1 MPVRDALPAVL
12 RGEIGAD
19 LSASARTQLET
30 LAHEAQAEK
39 RLVWM
44 RDELGWSLKQADASW
59 GVYYLLSAVCALN
72 GEVERAQQTLLALG
86 EKVLAKK
93 KWEPLAAIAERSLSL
108 VQTQAAARLLVEA
121 HEGLGKDP
129 ERLDALSR
137 AWAIMP
143 DDLELA
149 QKLAKRLGK
158 PAAATTGA
166 RCSATWRRASRRR
179 ALRRPGVGGRRAGEH
194 DDWEG
199 LLHVASALP
208 AVAGKGA
215 LKEARDIAD
224 IAVSGLAK
232 SMRAG
237 GALEPLRRVVAA
249 AVTTK
254 GEAAAEPF
262 RDAMTVALKQGPG
275 QHVPKLDD
283 AVAQSGLLDPE
294 TPLPKAIESFDTI
307 ASLAPGRGV
316 LHDGFGPGRIV
327 SNDTVTIVV
336 DFMKSKGHKM
346 PYVAARRTLTPVGE
360 DDIRLIRFTNP
371 AEVVRLRTEDQASMI
386 VSALKCLGG
395 SADANRLKLFL
406 ISTDL
411 VSAKDWTVFWRKAK
425 PACEKDPRIDHAR
438 AFEQFY
444 KLAQERRFAGA
455 GASSRGAGSG
465 AAGGGSSESAEHA
478 APLPA
483 LEVRKPAKTNLGTIR
498 KFLAQHPTLEDALKG
513 RFGRF
518 VQKLTLDAEADKADR
533 ARAGLYFAR
542 WFPEQRS
549 VWLGVVRALW
559 GLEIGIS
566 DLSYEDEQLAFL
578 ADSRTAGVAA
588 EATLSALDSRFAAVR
603 EAAERDLAAID
614 DAGKEKIRR
623 TLIDHAVHYP
633 AAMLRLIEDEISSG
647 KPPADAWRLFIAS
660 LQLIE
665 EKPKPSTGE
674 KVLRWIDEGG
684 EFPRMLVGVKPPN
697 EARLKLRVLL
707 RQWRS
712 SDRFLFPALDA
723 VARVGM
729 PDEKQW
735 VLDHRQK
742 KTDALFSQVGE
753 QAEEF
758 DTPVMTRATWVAA
771 PARAGGAG
779 ARAAHHDPAD
789 HPEGPRA
796 RGPEGE
802 RRVPLG
808 EAQAEQRPE
817 ARGIAAVAHL
827 AGALRGGRRVPRTGV
842 AGLGTEVV
850 LGERRRDHVVLDPRR
865 RRAPPGR
872 SRDLAPDA
880 DREGDPR
887 PRHRRLAGAGRGRRA
902 PHVARA
908 LGHTPAAAG
917 GDDLQ
922 RVLKSRTQRDW
933 SQ

>member
-19 LSASARTQLET
+19 LSASARIQLET

-44 RDELGWSLKQADASW
+44 RDELGGRLKQPDASW

-121 HEGLGKDP
+121 HEGIGKDP
-129 ERLDALSR
+129 DRLDALSR

-149 QKLAKRLGK
+149 QKLAKRLGD
-158 PAAATTGA
+158 AG
-166 RCSATWRRASRRR
+166 RGDDRR
-179 ALRRPGVGGRRAGEH
+179 ALLGDLAPRFAEEARYDDLESAADELAEH

-199 LLHVASALP
+199 LIHVAAALP
-208 AVAGKGA
+208 VVAGKGA
-215 LKEARDIAD
+215 FKETHDIAI
-224 IAVSGLAK
+224 IAVTGLAK
-232 SMRAG
+232 SGRAG
-237 GALEPLRRVVAA
+237 EALEPLRKVVAA
-249 AVTTK
+249 AVAAK
-254 GEAAAEPF
+254 GEAATEPF
-262 RDAMTVALKQGPG
+262 RDAVTVALKQGPG
-275 QHVPKLDD
+275 RQVPKLDE
-283 AVAQSGLLDPE
+283 AVAQSGLADDDI
-294 TPLPKAIESFDTI
+294 PLPKAIESFDTI

-346 PYVAARRTLTPVGE
+346 PYVAARRTLTPVAE
-360 DDIRLIRFTNP
+360 DDIRLVRFTNP
-371 AEVVRLRTEDQASMI
+371 AEVTRLRNEDQAGMI

-395 SADANRLKLFL
+395 AADANRLKLFL

-411 VSAKDWTVFWRKAK
+411 VAAKDWTVFWRKAK

-444 KLAQERRFAGA
+444 KLAPERRFAPGSVGA
-455 GASSRGAGSG
+455 GAHGAS
-465 AAGGGSSESAEHA
+465 AGGDGAHDDA

-498 KFLAQHPTLEDALKG
+498 KFLAQHPAAEEALKA

-518 VQKLTLDAEADKADR
+518 VQRLTLDADADKADR

-542 WFPEQRS
+542 WFPEQRP

-566 DLSYEDEQLAFL
+566 DLSFEDEQLAFL
-578 ADSRTAGVAA
+578 ADSRAAGVAA

-603 EAAERDLAAID
+603 DVAERDLATLD
-614 DAGKEKIRR
+614 DAAKAQVRR

-633 AAMLRLIEDEISSG
+633 AAMLRLIEDDIASG
-647 KPPADAWRLFIAS
+647 KPPADAWRLFIAA

-674 KVLRWIDEGG
+674 KVLRWIDAGG
-684 EFPRMLVGVKPPN
+684 VFPRMLAGVTPPN

-712 SDRFLFPALDA
+712 SDRFLFPSLDA

-729 PDEKQW
+729 ADEKQW
-735 VLDHRQK
+735 VLDHRQR

-758 DTPVMTRATWVAA
+758 DTPVMTRATWARLQRELEELERELRTTIPQTIQKA
-771 PARAGGAG
+771 RELGDLKENAEYHSAKLKQSNAQKRAGSLQL
-779 ARAAHHDPAD
+779 RIS
-789 HPEGPRA
+789 RA
-796 RGPEGE
+796 RFVED
-802 RRVPLG
+802 
-808 EAQAEQRPE
+808 AEFRE
-817 ARGIAAVAHL
+817 
-827 AGALRGGRRVPRTGV
+827 GV
-842 AGLGTEVV
+842 AGLGSEVV
-850 LGERRRDHVVLDPRR
+850 LESGAETMSYWILGDGEHHLGEHVISHQTPIAKAILGHGIGDSLELGEGEERRTWRV
-865 RRAPPGR
+865 R
-872 SRDLAPDA
+872 SIT
-880 DREGDPR
+880 
-887 PRHRRLAGAGRGRRA
+887 RRLPPAE
-902 PHVARA
+902 
-908 LGHTPAAAG
+908 TPSSA
-917 GDDLQ
+917 
-922 RVLKSRTQRDW
+922 S
-933 SQ
+933 

>member
-12 RGEIGAD
+12 RGELGAD

-30 LAHEAQAEK
+30 LAHDAQAEK

-44 RDELGWSLKQADASW
+44 RDELGGRLKQADPSW

-72 GEVERAQQTLLALG
+72 GEVERAQQTLLTLG

-149 QKLAKRLGK
+149 QKLARRLGD
-158 PAAATTGA
+158 AG
-166 RCSATWRRASRRR
+166 RGDDRR
-179 ALRRPGVGGRRAGEH
+179 ALLGDLAPRFADEARYEDLESAADELAEH

-199 LLHVASALP
+199 LIHVAAALP
-208 AVAGKGA
+208 VVAGKGA
-215 LKEARDIAD
+215 FKEARDIAD
-224 IAVSGLAK
+224 IAVSGLGK
-232 SMRAG
+232 SGRAG
-237 GALEPLRRVVAA
+237 EALEPLRKVVAA
-249 AVTTK
+249 AVAAK

-262 RDAMTVALKQGPG
+262 RDAVTVALKQGPG
-275 QHVPKLDD
+275 KQVPKLDE
-283 AVAQSGLLDPE
+283 AVAQSGLADGD
-294 TPLPKAIESFDTI
+294 TPLPKAIEAFDTI

-346 PYVAARRTLTPVGE
+346 PYVAARRTLIPVAE
-360 DDIRLIRFTNP
+360 DDIRLVRFTNP
-371 AEVVRLRTEDQASMI
+371 AEVTRLRTEDQAGMI

-406 ISTDL
+406 IATDL
-411 VSAKDWTVFWRKAK
+411 VPAKEWTVFWRKAK

-444 KLAQERRFAGA
+444 RLAPERRFAPGA
-455 GASSRGAGSG
+455 AGAGSAG
-465 AAGGGSSESAEHA
+465 AAGAESSNDD

-498 KFLAQHPTLEDALKG
+498 KFLAQHPTVEAALKG

-518 VQKLTLDAEADKADR
+518 VQRLTLDSEADKADR

-542 WFPEQRS
+542 WFPEQRP

-559 GLEIGIS
+559 GLDIGIS

-578 ADSRTAGVAA
+578 ADSRTAGVAV
-588 EATLSALDSRFAAVR
+588 EAILSALDSRFAAVR
-603 EAAERDLAAID
+603 EEAEKDRAALD
-614 DAGKEKIRR
+614 DTGKAQLRR

-633 AAMLRLIEDEISSG
+633 AAMLRLIEEDIASG
-647 KPPADAWRLFIAS
+647 KPPEDAWRLFIAS

-684 EFPRMLVGVKPPN
+684 EFPRMLAGVRPPN

-729 PDEKQW
+729 QDEKQW

-758 DTPVMTRATWVAA
+758 DTPVMTRATWSRLQRELEELERELRTTIPQTIQKARELGDLKENA
-771 PARAGGAG
+771 EYHSAKLKQSNAQKRAGSLQL
-779 ARAAHHDPAD
+779 RIS
-789 HPEGPRA
+789 RA
-796 RGPEGE
+796 RFVEDAEFHEG
-802 RRVPLG
+802 V
-808 EAQAEQRPE
+808 
-817 ARGIAAVAHL
+817 V
-827 AGALRGGRRVPRTGV
+827 
-842 AGLGTEVV
+842 GLGTEVV
-850 LGERRRDHVVLDPRR
+850 LESGTDTTSYWILGDGEHHLGDHVISHQTPIAKAILGHGIGDPVEL
-865 RRAPPGR
+865 G
-872 SRDLAPDA
+872 
-880 DREGDPR
+880 EGDER
-887 PRHRRLAGAGRGRRA
+887 KTWRVRSVTRRL
-902 PHVARA
+902 P
-908 LGHTPAAAG
+908 PAETTSSA
-917 GDDLQ
+917 
-922 RVLKSRTQRDW
+922 S
-933 SQ
+933 

>member
-12 RGEIGAD
+12 RGELGAD

-30 LAHEAQAEK
+30 LAHDAQAEK

-44 RDELGWSLKQADASW
+44 RDELGGRLKQADPSW

-72 GEVERAQQTLLALG
+72 GEVERAQQTLLTLG

-149 QKLAKRLGK
+149 QKLARRLGD
-158 PAAATTGA
+158 AG
-166 RCSATWRRASRRR
+166 RGDDRR
-179 ALRRPGVGGRRAGEH
+179 ALLGDLAPRFADEARYEDLESAADELAEH

-199 LLHVASALP
+199 LIHVAAALP
-208 AVAGKGA
+208 VVAGKGA
-215 LKEARDIAD
+215 FKEARDIAD
-224 IAVSGLAK
+224 IAVSGLGK
-232 SMRAG
+232 SGRAG
-237 GALEPLRRVVAA
+237 EALEPLRKVVAA
-249 AVTTK
+249 AVAAK

-262 RDAMTVALKQGPG
+262 RDAVTVALKQGPG
-275 QHVPKLDD
+275 KQVPKLDE
-283 AVAQSGLLDPE
+283 AVAQSGLADGD
-294 TPLPKAIESFDTI
+294 TPLPKAIEAFDTI

-346 PYVAARRTLTPVGE
+346 PYVAARRTLIPVAE
-360 DDIRLIRFTNP
+360 DDIRLVRFTNP
-371 AEVVRLRTEDQASMI
+371 AEVTRLRTEDQAGMI

-406 ISTDL
+406 IATDL
-411 VSAKDWTVFWRKAK
+411 VPAKEWTVFWRKAK

-444 KLAQERRFAGA
+444 RLAPERRFAPGA
-455 GASSRGAGSG
+455 AAGSAG
-465 AAGGGSSESAEHA
+465 AAGAQSSNDD

-498 KFLAQHPTLEDALKG
+498 KFLAQHPTSEAALKV

-518 VQKLTLDAEADKADR
+518 VQRLTLDSEADKADR

-542 WFPEQRS
+542 WFPEQRP

-578 ADSRTAGVAA
+578 ADSRTAGVAV
-588 EATLSALDSRFAAVR
+588 EAILSALDSRFAAVR
-603 EAAERDLAAID
+603 EEAEKDRAALD
-614 DAGKEKIRR
+614 DTGKAQLRR

-633 AAMLRLIEDEISSG
+633 AAMLRLIEDDIASG
-647 KPPADAWRLFIAS
+647 KTPEDAWRLFIAS

-684 EFPRMLVGVKPPN
+684 EFPRMLAGVTPPN

-729 PDEKQW
+729 QNEKQW

-758 DTPVMTRATWVAA
+758 DTPVMTRATWGRLQRELEELERELRTTIPQTIQKARELGDLKENA
-771 PARAGGAG
+771 EYHSAKLKQSNAQKRAGSLQL
-779 ARAAHHDPAD
+779 RIS
-789 HPEGPRA
+789 RA
-796 RGPEGE
+796 RFVED
-802 RRVPLG
+802 
-808 EAQAEQRPE
+808 AEFRE
-817 ARGIAAVAHL
+817 
-827 AGALRGGRRVPRTGV
+827 GV

-850 LGERRRDHVVLDPRR
+850 LESGTDTTSYWILGDGEHHLGDHVISHQTPIAKAILGRGIGDPVEL
-865 RRAPPGR
+865 G
-872 SRDLAPDA
+872 
-880 DREGDPR
+880 EGDER
-887 PRHRRLAGAGRGRRA
+887 KTWRVRSVTRRL
-902 PHVARA
+902 P
-908 LGHTPAAAG
+908 PAETTSSA
-917 GDDLQ
+917 
-922 RVLKSRTQRDW
+922 S
-933 SQ
+933 

>member
-12 RGEIGAD
+12 RGELGAD

-30 LAHEAQAEK
+30 LAHDAQAEK

-44 RDELGWSLKQADASW
+44 RDELGGRLKQADPSW

-72 GEVERAQQTLLALG
+72 GEVERAQQTLLTLG

-149 QKLAKRLGK
+149 QKLARRLGD
-158 PAAATTGA
+158 AG
-166 RCSATWRRASRRR
+166 RGDDRR
-179 ALRRPGVGGRRAGEH
+179 ALLGDLAPRFADEARYDDLESAADELAEH

-199 LLHVASALP
+199 LIHVAAALP
-208 AVAGKGA
+208 VVAGKGA
-215 LKEARDIAD
+215 FKEARDIAD
-224 IAVSGLAK
+224 IAVSGLGK
-232 SMRAG
+232 SGRAG
-237 GALEPLRRVVAA
+237 EALEPLRKVVAA
-249 AVTTK
+249 AVAAK

-262 RDAMTVALKQGPG
+262 RDAVTVALKQGPG
-275 QHVPKLDD
+275 KQVPKLDE
-283 AVAQSGLLDPE
+283 AVAQSGLADGD
-294 TPLPKAIESFDTI
+294 TPLPKAIEAFDTI

-346 PYVAARRTLTPVGE
+346 PYVAARRTLIPVAE
-360 DDIRLIRFTNP
+360 DDIRLVRFTNP
-371 AEVVRLRTEDQASMI
+371 AEVTRLRTEDQAGMI

-406 ISTDL
+406 IATDL
-411 VSAKDWTVFWRKAK
+411 VPAKEWTVFWRKAK

-444 KLAQERRFAGA
+444 RLAPERRFAPGA
-455 GASSRGAGSG
+455 AGAGSAG
-465 AAGGGSSESAEHA
+465 AAGGESSNDD

-498 KFLAQHPTLEDALKG
+498 KFLAQHPALEEALKV

-518 VQKLTLDAEADKADR
+518 VQRLTLDSEADKADR

-542 WFPEQRS
+542 WFPEQRP

-578 ADSRTAGVAA
+578 ADSRTAGVAV
-588 EATLSALDSRFAAVR
+588 EAILSALDSRFAAVR
-603 EAAERDLAAID
+603 EEAEKDRAALD
-614 DAGKEKIRR
+614 DTGKAQLRR

-633 AAMLRLIEDEISSG
+633 AAMLRLIEDDIASG
-647 KPPADAWRLFIAS
+647 KTPEDAWRLFIAS

-684 EFPRMLVGVKPPN
+684 EFPRMLAGVTPPN

-729 PDEKQW
+729 QNEKQW

-758 DTPVMTRATWVAA
+758 DTPVMTRATWGRLQRELEELERELRTTIPQTIQKARELGDLKENA
-771 PARAGGAG
+771 EYHSAKLKQSNAQKRAGSLQL
-779 ARAAHHDPAD
+779 RIS
-789 HPEGPRA
+789 RA
-796 RGPEGE
+796 RFVED
-802 RRVPLG
+802 
-808 EAQAEQRPE
+808 AEFRE
-817 ARGIAAVAHL
+817 
-827 AGALRGGRRVPRTGV
+827 GV

-850 LGERRRDHVVLDPRR
+850 LESGTDTTSYWILGDGEHHLGDHVISHQTPIAKAILGRGIGDPVEL
-865 RRAPPGR
+865 G
-872 SRDLAPDA
+872 
-880 DREGDPR
+880 EGDER
-887 PRHRRLAGAGRGRRA
+887 KTWRVRSVTRRL
-902 PHVARA
+902 P
-908 LGHTPAAAG
+908 PAETTSSA
-917 GDDLQ
+917 
-922 RVLKSRTQRDW
+922 S
-933 SQ
+933 

>member
-12 RGEIGAD
+12 RGEVGAD
-19 LSASARTQLET
+19 LSAAARTELES
-30 LAHEAQAEK
+30 LAHEAQQGK
-39 RLVWM
+39 RLTWM
-44 RDELGWSLKQADASW
+44 RDELGGRLKQTEPSW

-93 KWEPLAAIAERSLSL
+93 KWEPLAALAERSLSL
-108 VQTQAAARLLVEA
+108 MQTQAAARLLVEA

-149 QKLAKRLGK
+149 QKLAKRLGD
-158 PAAATTGA
+158 AG
-166 RCSATWRRASRRR
+166 RGDDRR
-179 ALRRPGVGGRRAGEH
+179 ALLSDLAPRFAAAGRFDDLEEAAEELAEH

-199 LLHVASALP
+199 LLHVAAALP
-208 AVAGKGA
+208 TLAAKGA
-215 LKEARDIAD
+215 LKECRAIA
-224 IAVSGLAK
+224 AVAVKGLAK
-232 SMRAG
+232 SGRAG
-237 GALEPLRRVVAA
+237 EALEPLRKVISLAVAE
-249 AVTTK
+249 K

-262 RDAMTVALKQGPG
+262 RGAVVEALRQGPG
-275 QHVPKLDD
+275 RQVPALDE
-283 AVAQSGLLDPE
+283 AITQSGLADAD
-294 TPLPKAIESFDTI
+294 TPLPRAIESFDTI

-336 DFMKSKGHKM
+336 DFMKSRGHKM
-346 PYVAARRTLTPVGE
+346 PYVAARRTLTPVAE
-360 DDIRLIRFTNP
+360 DDIRLVRFTNP
-371 AEVVRLRTEDQASMI
+371 AEVARLRTEDQAGMI

-395 SADANRLKLFL
+395 ASDANRLKLFL

-444 KLAQERRFAGA
+444 KLVPERPAAGTP
-455 GASSRGAGSG
+455 GPKPG
-465 AAGGGSSESAEHA
+465 AAGADGAHDT

-483 LEVRKPAKTNLGTIR
+483 LEVRKPARTNLGTIR
-498 KFLAQHPTLEDALKG
+498 KFLAQHPTLEEPLRA

-518 VQKLTLDAEADKADR
+518 VQRLTLDHESDKADR

-542 WFPEQRS
+542 WYPEQRE

-559 GLEIGIS
+559 GLGIGIS
-566 DLSYEDEQLAFL
+566 DLTFEDEQLAFL

-588 EATLSALDSRFAAVR
+588 EAILSALDSRFAAVR
-603 EAAERDLAAID
+603 EAAEKDLALLD
-614 DAGKEKIRR
+614 EQGKAQLRR
-623 TLIDHAVHYP
+623 ALVDRAVHFP
-633 AAMLRLIEDEISSG
+633 AAMLRLIEDEITAAT
-647 KPPADAWRLFIAS
+647 PPADSWRLFIAA

-674 KVLRWIDEGG
+674 KVLRWIDDGG
-684 EFPRMLVGVKPPN
+684 ALPRMLKGMTPPN

-712 SDRFLFPALDA
+712 SDRYLFPALEA

-729 PDEKQW
+729 ADERQW
-735 VLDHRQK
+735 VLDHRQR

-758 DTPVMTRATWVAA
+758 DTPVMTRTTWVLLQRELEEIERELRTTIPQTIQKARELGDLKENA
-771 PARAGGAG
+771 EYHSAKLKQRNAQTRAGSLQK
-779 ARAAHHDPAD
+779 RIS
-789 HPEGPRA
+789 RA
-796 RGPEGE
+796 RFVED
-802 RRVPLG
+802 
-808 EAQAEQRPE
+808 AEYHE
-817 ARGIAAVAHL
+817 
-827 AGALRGGRRVPRTGV
+827 GV

-850 LGERRRDHVVLDPRR
+850 LESGGDKSSYWILGDGEHHLGAHVISHQTPIAKAILGHSVGDTLELGDGDERRTWRLSSVT
-865 RRAPPGR
+865 
-872 SRDLAPDA
+872 
-880 DREGDPR
+880 
-887 PRHRRLAGAGRGRRA
+887 RRL
-902 PHVARA
+902 P
-908 LGHTPAAAG
+908 PAETTSSA
-917 GDDLQ
+917 
-922 RVLKSRTQRDW
+922 S
-933 SQ
+933 

>member
-44 RDELGWSLKQADASW
+44 RDELGGRLKQADPSW
-59 GVYYLLSAVCALN
+59 GVSYLLSAVCALN

-121 HEGLGKDP
+121 HEGIGKDP
-129 ERLDALSR
+129 DRLEALSR

-149 QKLAKRLGK
+149 QKLAKRLGD
-158 PAAATTGA
+158 AG
-166 RCSATWRRASRRR
+166 RGDDRR
-179 ALRRPGVGGRRAGEH
+179 ALLGDLAPRFAEEARYEELESAADELAEH

-199 LLHVASALP
+199 LIHVAAALP

-224 IAVSGLAK
+224 IAVAGLAK
-232 SMRAG
+232 STRAG
-237 GALEPLRRVVAA
+237 EALDPLRKVVAA
-249 AVTTK
+249 AVAAK
-254 GEAAAEPF
+254 GEAATEPF
-262 RDAMTVALKQGPG
+262 RDAVTVALKQGPG
-275 QHVPKLDD
+275 KQVPKLDE
-283 AVAQSGLLDPE
+283 AVAQSGLGDSG
-294 TPLPKAIESFDTI
+294 TPLPRAIEAFDTI

-346 PYVAARRTLTPVGE
+346 PYVAARRTLTPVAE
-360 DDIRLIRFTNP
+360 DDIRLVRYTNP
-371 AEVVRLRTEDQASMI
+371 AEVTRLRTEDQAGMI

-395 SADANRLKLFL
+395 GADANRLKLFL

-438 AFEQFY
+438 AFEQYY
-444 KLAQERRFAGA
+444 KLAQERRFAGTGGAPGSA
-455 GASSRGAGSG
+455 GAGAGSG
-465 AAGGGSSESAEHA
+465 GAAGHA
-478 APLPA
+478 GDDDSAPLPA

-498 KFLAQHPTLEDALKG
+498 KFLAQHPSLEEALKG

-518 VQKLTLDAEADKADR
+518 VQRLTLDSEADKSDR

-542 WFPEQRS
+542 WFPEQRP

-588 EATLSALDSRFAAVR
+588 EAILSALDSRFAAVR
-603 EAAERDLAAID
+603 EAAEKDRATLD
-614 DAGKEKIRR
+614 DAGKAQLRR

-633 AAMLRLIEDEISSG
+633 AAMLRLIEDDIASG
-647 KPPADAWRLFIAS
+647 RPPGDAWRLFIAS

-684 EFPRMLVGVKPPN
+684 EFPRMLAGVTPPN

-758 DTPVMTRATWVAA
+758 DTPVMTRATWARLQRELEELERELRTTIPQTIQKA
-771 PARAGGAG
+771 RELGDLKENAEYHSAKLKQSNAQKRAGSLQL
-779 ARAAHHDPAD
+779 RIS
-789 HPEGPRA
+789 RA
-796 RGPEGE
+796 RFVEDAEFREG
-802 RRVPLG
+802 
-808 EAQAEQRPE
+808 
-817 ARGIAAVAHL
+817 I
-827 AGALRGGRRVPRTGV
+827 

-850 LGERRRDHVVLDPRR
+850 LESDGATTSYWILGDGEHHLGDHVISHQTPIAKAILGHGIGDSLELGEGSERRTWQV
-865 RRAPPGR
+865 R
-872 SRDLAPDA
+872 SVT
-880 DREGDPR
+880 
-887 PRHRRLAGAGRGRRA
+887 RRLPPAE
-902 PHVARA
+902 
-908 LGHTPAAAG
+908 TPSSA
-917 GDDLQ
+917 
-922 RVLKSRTQRDW
+922 S
-933 SQ
+933 

>member
-19 LSASARTQLET
+19 LSASARIQLET

-39 RLVWM
+39 RLAWM
-44 RDELGWSLKQADASW
+44 RDELGGRLKQADASW

-86 EKVLAKK
+86 DKVLDKK

-121 HEGLGKDP
+121 HEGIGKDP
-129 ERLDALSR
+129 DRLDALSR

-149 QKLAKRLGK
+149 QKLAKRLGD
-158 PAAATTGA
+158 AG
-166 RCSATWRRASRRR
+166 RGDDRR
-179 ALRRPGVGGRRAGEH
+179 ALLGDLAPRFAEEGRYEDLESAADELAEH

-199 LLHVASALP
+199 LIHVAAALP

-215 LKEARDIAD
+215 FKEARDIAD

-232 SMRAG
+232 TARAG
-237 GALEPLRRVVAA
+237 EALEPLRRVVAA

-254 GEAAAEPF
+254 GEPAAEPF

-275 QHVPKLDD
+275 KQVPKLDD
-283 AVAQSGLLDPE
+283 AVAQAGLGDPE
-294 TPLPKAIESFDTI
+294 TPLPKAIEAFDTI

-346 PYVAARRTLTPVGE
+346 PYVAARRTLTPAAE
-360 DDIRLIRFTNP
+360 DDIRLLRFTNP
-371 AEVVRLRTEDQASMI
+371 AEVTRLKTEDQAGMI

-395 SADANRLKLFL
+395 AAEANRLKLFL

-411 VSAKDWTVFWRKAK
+411 VPAKDWTVFWRKAK
-425 PACEKDPRIDHAR
+425 SACEKDPRIDHAR

-444 KLAQERRFAGA
+444 KLMPERRFAASSGGA
-455 GASSRGAGSG
+455 GGAQGSNVAGTDG
-465 AAGGGSSESAEHA
+465 ANDA

-498 KFLAQHPTLEDALKG
+498 KFLAQHPSLEDALKG

-518 VQKLTLDAEADKADR
+518 VQRLTLDAEADKSDR

-542 WFPEQRS
+542 WFPEQRP
-549 VWLGVVRALW
+549 VWLGVVRSLW
-559 GLEIGIS
+559 ALEIGIS
-566 DLSYEDEQLAFL
+566 DLSFEDEQLAFL

-588 EATLSALDSRFAAVR
+588 EAILSALDSRFAAVR
-603 EAAERDLAAID
+603 DAAEKDLATLD
-614 DAGKEKIRR
+614 DAGKAQLRR
-623 TLIDHAVHYP
+623 TLVDHAVHYP
-633 AAMLRLIEDEISSG
+633 AAMLRLIEDDISSG

-684 EFPRMLVGVKPPN
+684 VFPRMLAGVTPPN

-729 PDEKQW
+729 QDEKQW

-758 DTPVMTRATWVAA
+758 DTPVMTRATWARLQRELEELERELRTTIPQTIQKA
-771 PARAGGAG
+771 RELGDLKENAEYHSAKLKQSNAQKRAGSLQL
-779 ARAAHHDPAD
+779 RIS
-789 HPEGPRA
+789 RA
-796 RGPEGE
+796 RFVED
-802 RRVPLG
+802 
-808 EAQAEQRPE
+808 AEFRE
-817 ARGIAAVAHL
+817 
-827 AGALRGGRRVPRTGV
+827 GV

-850 LGERRRDHVVLDPRR
+850 LESEGGAETTSYWILGDGEHHLGDHVISHQTPIAKAILGHVIGDALELGEGDERRAWRV
-865 RRAPPGR
+865 R
-872 SRDLAPDA
+872 SVT
-880 DREGDPR
+880 
-887 PRHRRLAGAGRGRRA
+887 RRLPPAE
-902 PHVARA
+902 
-908 LGHTPAAAG
+908 TPSSA
-917 GDDLQ
+917 
-922 RVLKSRTQRDW
+922 S
-933 SQ
+933 

>member
-12 RGEIGAD
+12 RGELGAD

-30 LAHEAQAEK
+30 LAHDAQAEK

-44 RDELGWSLKQADASW
+44 RDELGGRLKQADPSW

-72 GEVERAQQTLLALG
+72 GEVERAQQTLLTLG

-149 QKLAKRLGK
+149 QKLARRLGD
-158 PAAATTGA
+158 AG
-166 RCSATWRRASRRR
+166 RGDDRR
-179 ALRRPGVGGRRAGEH
+179 ALLGDLAPRFADEARYEDLESAADELAEH

-199 LLHVASALP
+199 LIHVAAALP
-208 AVAGKGA
+208 VVAGKGA
-215 LKEARDIAD
+215 FKEARDIAD
-224 IAVSGLAK
+224 IAVSGLGK
-232 SMRAG
+232 SGRAG
-237 GALEPLRRVVAA
+237 EALEPLRKVVAA
-249 AVTTK
+249 AVAAK

-262 RDAMTVALKQGPG
+262 RDAVTVALKQGPG
-275 QHVPKLDD
+275 KQVPKLDE
-283 AVAQSGLLDPE
+283 AVAQSGLADGD
-294 TPLPKAIESFDTI
+294 TPLPKAIEAFDTI

-346 PYVAARRTLTPVGE
+346 PYVAARRTLIPVAE
-360 DDIRLIRFTNP
+360 DDIRLVRFTNP
-371 AEVVRLRTEDQASMI
+371 AEVTRLRTEDQAGMI

-406 ISTDL
+406 IATDL
-411 VSAKDWTVFWRKAK
+411 VPAKEWTVFWRKAK

-444 KLAQERRFAGA
+444 RLAPERRFAPGA
-455 GASSRGAGSG
+455 AGAGSAG
-465 AAGGGSSESAEHA
+465 AAGAESSNDD

-498 KFLAQHPTLEDALKG
+498 KFLAQHPTVEAALKG

-518 VQKLTLDAEADKADR
+518 VQRLTLDSEADKADR

-542 WFPEQRS
+542 WFPEQRP

-559 GLEIGIS
+559 GLDIGIS

-578 ADSRTAGVAA
+578 ADSRTAGVAV
-588 EATLSALDSRFAAVR
+588 EAILSALDSRFAAVR
-603 EAAERDLAAID
+603 EEAEKDRAALD
-614 DAGKEKIRR
+614 DTGKAQLRR

-633 AAMLRLIEDEISSG
+633 AAMLRLIEEDIASG
-647 KPPADAWRLFIAS
+647 KPPEDAWRLFIAS

-684 EFPRMLVGVKPPN
+684 EFPRMLAGVRPPN

-729 PDEKQW
+729 QDEKQW

-758 DTPVMTRATWVAA
+758 DTPVMTRATWSRLQRELEELERELRTTIPQTIQKARELGDLKENA
-771 PARAGGAG
+771 EYHSAKLKQSNAQKRAGSLQL
-779 ARAAHHDPAD
+779 RIS
-789 HPEGPRA
+789 RA
-796 RGPEGE
+796 RFVEDAEFHEG
-802 RRVPLG
+802 V
-808 EAQAEQRPE
+808 
-817 ARGIAAVAHL
+817 V
-827 AGALRGGRRVPRTGV
+827 
-842 AGLGTEVV
+842 GLGTEVV
-850 LGERRRDHVVLDPRR
+850 LESGTDTTSYWILGDGEHHLGDHVISHQTPIAKAILGRGIGDPVEL
-865 RRAPPGR
+865 G
-872 SRDLAPDA
+872 
-880 DREGDPR
+880 EGDER
-887 PRHRRLAGAGRGRRA
+887 KTWHVRSVTRRL
-902 PHVARA
+902 P
-908 LGHTPAAAG
+908 PAETTSSA
-917 GDDLQ
+917 
-922 RVLKSRTQRDW
+922 S
-933 SQ
+933 

>member
-44 RDELGWSLKQADASW
+44 RDELGGRLKQPDASW
-59 GVYYLLSAVCALN
+59 GVYYLLSAACALN

-108 VQTQAAARLLVEA
+108 MQTQAAARLLVEA

-129 ERLDALSR
+129 DRLDALSR

-149 QKLAKRLGK
+149 LKLAKRLGD
-158 PAAATTGA
+158 AG
-166 RCSATWRRASRRR
+166 RGDDRR
-179 ALRRPGVGGRRAGEH
+179 ALLGDLAPRFADEARYEELESAADELAEH

-199 LLHVASALP
+199 LIHVAASLP
-208 AVAGKGA
+208 VVAGKGA
-215 LKEARDIAD
+215 LKEARDIGD

-232 SMRAG
+232 SARAG
-237 GALEPLRRVVAA
+237 EALEPLRKVVAA
-249 AVTTK
+249 AVAAK

-262 RDAMTVALKQGPG
+262 RDAITVALKQGPG
-275 QHVPKLDD
+275 KQVPKLDE
-283 AVAQSGLLDPE
+283 AVAQSGLGDAD
-294 TPLPKAIESFDTI
+294 TPLPKAIEAFDTI

-346 PYVAARRTLTPVGE
+346 PYVAARRTLTPVAE
-360 DDIRLIRFTNP
+360 DDIRLVRFTNP
-371 AEVVRLRTEDQASMI
+371 AEVTRLRTEDQAGMI

-395 SADANRLKLFL
+395 AADANRLKLFL

-411 VSAKDWTVFWRKAK
+411 VPAKEWTVFWRKAK

-444 KLAQERRFAGA
+444 KLAPERRFGATGAAGA
-455 GASSRGAGSG
+455 GGAQGSNVSSNDD
-465 AAGGGSSESAEHA
+465 

-518 VQKLTLDAEADKADR
+518 VQRLTLDADADKADR

-542 WFPEQRS
+542 WFPEQRP
-549 VWLGVVRALW
+549 VWLGVVRSLW
-559 GLEIGIS
+559 GLGIGIS

-588 EATLSALDSRFAAVR
+588 EAILSALDSRFAAVR
-603 EAAERDLAAID
+603 EAAEKDLALLD
-614 DAGKEKIRR
+614 DAGKAQLRR
-623 TLIDHAVHYP
+623 TLIDRAVHYP
-633 AAMLRLIEDEISSG
+633 AAMLRLIEDDIASG
-647 KPPADAWRLFIAS
+647 KPPEDAWRLFIAS

-665 EKPKPSTGE
+665 ERPKPSTGE

-684 EFPRMLVGVKPPN
+684 EFPRMLVGVTPPN

-758 DTPVMTRATWVAA
+758 DTPVMTRATWALLQKELEELERELRTTIPHTIQKA
-771 PARAGGAG
+771 RELGDLKENAEYHSAKLKQSNAQKRAGSLQL
-779 ARAAHHDPAD
+779 RIS
-789 HPEGPRA
+789 RA
-796 RGPEGE
+796 RFVED
-802 RRVPLG
+802 
-808 EAQAEQRPE
+808 AEFRE
-817 ARGIAAVAHL
+817 
-827 AGALRGGRRVPRTGV
+827 GV

-850 LGERRRDHVVLDPRR
+850 LESGPETMSYWILGDGEHHLGAHVISHMTPIAKAILGHGIGDSLELGDGDERKTWRV
-865 RRAPPGR
+865 R
-872 SRDLAPDA
+872 SVT
-880 DREGDPR
+880 
-887 PRHRRLAGAGRGRRA
+887 RRLPPAE
-902 PHVARA
+902 
-908 LGHTPAAAG
+908 TPSSA
-917 GDDLQ
+917 
-922 RVLKSRTQRDW
+922 S
-933 SQ
+933 

>member
-12 RGEIGAD
+12 RGELGAD

-30 LAHEAQAEK
+30 LAHDAQAEK

-44 RDELGWSLKQADASW
+44 RDELGGRLKQADPSW

-72 GEVERAQQTLLALG
+72 GEVERAQQTLLTLG

-149 QKLAKRLGK
+149 QKLARRLGD
-158 PAAATTGA
+158 AG
-166 RCSATWRRASRRR
+166 RGDDRR
-179 ALRRPGVGGRRAGEH
+179 ALLGDLAPRFADEARYDDLESAADELAEH

-199 LLHVASALP
+199 LIHVAAALP
-208 AVAGKGA
+208 VVAGKGA
-215 LKEARDIAD
+215 FKEARDIAD
-224 IAVSGLAK
+224 IAVSGLGK
-232 SMRAG
+232 SGRAG
-237 GALEPLRRVVAA
+237 EALEPLRKVVAA
-249 AVTTK
+249 AVAAK

-262 RDAMTVALKQGPG
+262 RDAVTVALKQGPG
-275 QHVPKLDD
+275 KQVPKLDE
-283 AVAQSGLLDPE
+283 AVAQSGLADGD
-294 TPLPKAIESFDTI
+294 TPLPKAIEAFDTI

-346 PYVAARRTLTPVGE
+346 PYVAARRTLIPVAE
-360 DDIRLIRFTNP
+360 DDIRLVRFTNP
-371 AEVVRLRTEDQASMI
+371 AEVTRLRTEDQAGMI

-406 ISTDL
+406 IATDL
-411 VSAKDWTVFWRKAK
+411 VPAKEWTVFWRKAK

-444 KLAQERRFAGA
+444 RLAPERRFAPGTA
-455 GASSRGAGSG
+455 GAGSAG
-465 AAGGGSSESAEHA
+465 AAGGESSNDD

-498 KFLAQHPTLEDALKG
+498 KFLAQHPTLEAALKV

-518 VQKLTLDAEADKADR
+518 VQRLTLDSEADKADR

-542 WFPEQRS
+542 WFPEQRP

-559 GLEIGIS
+559 GLDIGIS

-578 ADSRTAGVAA
+578 ADSRTAGVAV
-588 EATLSALDSRFAAVR
+588 EAILSALDSRFAAVR
-603 EAAERDLAAID
+603 DEAEKDRAALD
-614 DAGKEKIRR
+614 DTGKTQLRR

-633 AAMLRLIEDEISSG
+633 AAMLRLIEDDIASG
-647 KPPADAWRLFIAS
+647 KTPEDAWRLFIAS

-684 EFPRMLVGVKPPN
+684 EFPRMLAGVRPPN

-729 PDEKQW
+729 QDEKQW

-758 DTPVMTRATWVAA
+758 DTPVMTRATWGRLQRELEELERELRTTIPQTIQKARELGDLKENA
-771 PARAGGAG
+771 EYHSAKLKQSNAQKRAGSLQL
-779 ARAAHHDPAD
+779 RIS
-789 HPEGPRA
+789 RA
-796 RGPEGE
+796 RFVED
-802 RRVPLG
+802 
-808 EAQAEQRPE
+808 AEFHE
-817 ARGIAAVAHL
+817 
-827 AGALRGGRRVPRTGV
+827 GV

-850 LGERRRDHVVLDPRR
+850 LESGTDTTSYWILGDGEHHLGDHVISHQTPIAKAILGHGIGDPVEL
-865 RRAPPGR
+865 G
-872 SRDLAPDA
+872 
-880 DREGDPR
+880 EGDER
-887 PRHRRLAGAGRGRRA
+887 KTWRVRSVTRRL
-902 PHVARA
+902 P
-908 LGHTPAAAG
+908 PAETTSSA
-917 GDDLQ
+917 
-922 RVLKSRTQRDW
+922 S
-933 SQ
+933 

>member
-12 RGEIGAD
+12 RGELGAD

-30 LAHEAQAEK
+30 LAHDAQAEK

-44 RDELGWSLKQADASW
+44 RDELGGRLKQADPSW

-86 EKVLAKK
+86 EKVLIKK

-149 QKLAKRLGK
+149 QKLARRLGD
-158 PAAATTGA
+158 AG
-166 RCSATWRRASRRR
+166 RGDDRR
-179 ALRRPGVGGRRAGEH
+179 ALLGDLAPRFADEARYEDLESAADELAEH

-199 LLHVASALP
+199 LIHVAAALP
-208 AVAGKGA
+208 VVAGKGA
-215 LKEARDIAD
+215 FKEARDIAD
-224 IAVSGLAK
+224 IAVSGLGK
-232 SMRAG
+232 SGRAG
-237 GALEPLRRVVAA
+237 EALEPLRKVVAA
-249 AVTTK
+249 AVAAK

-262 RDAMTVALKQGPG
+262 RDAVTVALKQGPG
-275 QHVPKLDD
+275 KQVPKLDE
-283 AVAQSGLLDPE
+283 AVMQSGLADGD
-294 TPLPKAIESFDTI
+294 TPLPKAIEAFDTI

-346 PYVAARRTLTPVGE
+346 PYVAARRTLIPVAE
-360 DDIRLIRFTNP
+360 DDIRLVRFTNP
-371 AEVVRLRTEDQASMI
+371 AEVTRLRTEDQAGMI

-406 ISTDL
+406 IATDL
-411 VSAKDWTVFWRKAK
+411 VPAKEWTVFWRKAK

-444 KLAQERRFAGA
+444 RLAPERRFAPGA
-455 GASSRGAGSG
+455 AGAGSAG
-465 AAGGGSSESAEHA
+465 AAGGESSNDD

-498 KFLAQHPTLEDALKG
+498 KFLAQHPTVEEALKG

-518 VQKLTLDAEADKADR
+518 VQRLTLDSEADKADR

-542 WFPEQRS
+542 WFPEQRP

-559 GLEIGIS
+559 GLDIGIS

-578 ADSRTAGVAA
+578 ADSRTAGVAV
-588 EATLSALDSRFAAVR
+588 EAILSALDSRFAAVR
-603 EAAERDLAAID
+603 EEAEKDRAALD
-614 DAGKEKIRR
+614 DTGKAQLRR

-633 AAMLRLIEDEISSG
+633 AAMLRLIEDDIASG
-647 KPPADAWRLFIAS
+647 KPPEDAWRLFIAS

-684 EFPRMLVGVKPPN
+684 EFPRMLAGVKPPN

-729 PDEKQW
+729 QDEKQW

-758 DTPVMTRATWVAA
+758 DTPVMTRATWGRLQRELEELERELRTTIPQTIQKARELGDLKENA
-771 PARAGGAG
+771 EYHSAKLKQSNAQKRAGSLQL
-779 ARAAHHDPAD
+779 RIS
-789 HPEGPRA
+789 RA
-796 RGPEGE
+796 RFVED
-802 RRVPLG
+802 
-808 EAQAEQRPE
+808 AEFHE
-817 ARGIAAVAHL
+817 
-827 AGALRGGRRVPRTGV
+827 GV

-850 LGERRRDHVVLDPRR
+850 LESGTDTTSYWILGDGEHHLGDHVISHQTPIAKAILGHGIGDPVEL
-865 RRAPPGR
+865 G
-872 SRDLAPDA
+872 
-880 DREGDPR
+880 EGDER
-887 PRHRRLAGAGRGRRA
+887 KTWRVRSVTRRL
-902 PHVARA
+902 P
-908 LGHTPAAAG
+908 PAETTSSA
-917 GDDLQ
+917 
-922 RVLKSRTQRDW
+922 S
-933 SQ
+933 

>member
-1 MPVRDALPAVL
+1 MPVRDALPPVL
-12 RGEIGAD
+12 RGELGAD

-30 LAHEAQAEK
+30 LAHDAQAEK
-39 RLVWM
+39 RLAWM
-44 RDELGWSLKQADASW
+44 RDELGGRLKQPDASW
-59 GVYYLLSAVCALN
+59 GVSYLLSAVCALN

-129 ERLDALSR
+129 DRLDALSR

-149 QKLAKRLGK
+149 QKLAKRLGD
-158 PAAATTGA
+158 AG
-166 RCSATWRRASRRR
+166 RGDDRR
-179 ALRRPGVGGRRAGEH
+179 ALLGDLAPRFAEEARYDDLESAADELAEH

-199 LLHVASALP
+199 LLHVAAALP
-208 AVAGKGA
+208 VVAGKGA

-224 IAVSGLAK
+224 IAVAGLGK
-232 SMRAG
+232 SNRAG
-237 GALEPLRRVVAA
+237 GALEPLRKVVAA
-249 AVTTK
+249 AVAAK
-254 GEAAAEPF
+254 GESGAEPF
-262 RDAMTVALKQGPG
+262 RDAITVALKQGPG
-275 QHVPKLDD
+275 QQVPKLDD
-283 AVAQSGLLDPE
+283 AVAQSGLGDPE

-346 PYVAARRTLTPVGE
+346 PYVAARRTLTPVAE
-360 DDIRLIRFTNP
+360 DDIRLVRYTNP
-371 AEVVRLRTEDQASMI
+371 AEAVRLRTEDQAGMI
-386 VSALKCLGG
+386 VSALKALGG

-411 VSAKDWTVFWRKAK
+411 VPAKDWTVFWRKAK

-444 KLAQERRFAGA
+444 KLAPERRFAA
-455 GASSRGAGSG
+455 AGSG
-465 AAGGGSSESAEHA
+465 APGTPGAAGAEGFDD

-498 KFLAQHPTLEDALKG
+498 KFLAQHPTLEDPLKS

-518 VQKLTLDAEADKADR
+518 VQRLTLDPDADKADR

-542 WFPEQRS
+542 WFPEQRP

-566 DLSYEDEQLAFL
+566 DLSFEDEQLAFL
-578 ADSRTAGVAA
+578 SDAREAGVAA
-588 EATLSALDSRFAAVR
+588 EAILSALDSRFAAVR
-603 EAAERDLAAID
+603 EAAEKLRATLDE
-614 DAGKEKIRR
+614 AGKAQLRR
-623 TLIDHAVHYP
+623 ALIDHAVHYP
-633 AAMLRLIEDEISSG
+633 AAMLRLIEDQIASG
-647 KPPADAWRLFIAS
+647 KPADDAWRLFIAS

-674 KVLRWIDEGG
+674 KVLRWIDAGG
-684 EFPRMLVGVKPPN
+684 ELPRMLTGVTPPN

-729 PDEKQW
+729 ADEKQW

-758 DTPVMTRATWVAA
+758 DTPVMTRATWARLQRELEELERELRTTIPQTIQKA
-771 PARAGGAG
+771 RELGDLKENAEYHSAKLKQSNAQKRAGSLQL
-779 ARAAHHDPAD
+779 RIS
-789 HPEGPRA
+789 RA
-796 RGPEGE
+796 RFVED
-802 RRVPLG
+802 
-808 EAQAEQRPE
+808 AEFRE
-817 ARGIAAVAHL
+817 
-827 AGALRGGRRVPRTGV
+827 GV

-850 LGERRRDHVVLDPRR
+850 LESGAETTSYWILGDGEHHLGDHVISHQTPIAKAILGRGIGDSLELGEGVERRTWRVL
-865 RRAPPGR
+865 
-872 SRDLAPDA
+872 SVT
-880 DREGDPR
+880 
-887 PRHRRLAGAGRGRRA
+887 RRLPPAE
-902 PHVARA
+902 
-908 LGHTPAAAG
+908 TPSSA
-917 GDDLQ
+917 
-922 RVLKSRTQRDW
+922 S
-933 SQ
+933 

>member
-12 RGEIGAD
+12 RGELGAD

-30 LAHEAQAEK
+30 LAHDAQAEK

-44 RDELGWSLKQADASW
+44 RDELGGRLKQADPSW

-86 EKVLAKK
+86 EKVLIKK
-93 KWEPLAAIAERSLSL
+93 KWEPLSAIAERSLSL
-108 VQTQAAARLLVEA
+108 VQTQAAAKLLVEA

-149 QKLAKRLGK
+149 QKLARRLGD
-158 PAAATTGA
+158 AG
-166 RCSATWRRASRRR
+166 RGDDRR
-179 ALRRPGVGGRRAGEH
+179 ALLGDLAPRFADEARYDDLESAADELAEH

-199 LLHVASALP
+199 LIHVAAALP
-208 AVAGKGA
+208 VVAGKGA
-215 LKEARDIAD
+215 FKEARDIAD
-224 IAVSGLAK
+224 IAVSGLGK
-232 SMRAG
+232 SGRAG
-237 GALEPLRRVVAA
+237 EALEPLRKVVAA
-249 AVTTK
+249 AVAAK

-262 RDAMTVALKQGPG
+262 RDAVTVALKQGPG
-275 QHVPKLDD
+275 KQVPKLDE
-283 AVAQSGLLDPE
+283 AVAQSGLVDGD
-294 TPLPKAIESFDTI
+294 TPLPKAIEAFDTI

-346 PYVAARRTLTPVGE
+346 PYVAARRTLVPVAE
-360 DDIRLIRFTNP
+360 DDIRLVRFTNP
-371 AEVVRLRTEDQASMI
+371 GEVTRLRTEDQAGMI

-406 ISTDL
+406 IATDL
-411 VSAKDWTVFWRKAK
+411 VPAKEWTVFWRKAK

-444 KLAQERRFAGA
+444 RLAPERRFAPGA
-455 GASSRGAGSG
+455 AGAGSAG
-465 AAGGGSSESAEHA
+465 AAGGESSNDD

-498 KFLAQHPTLEDALKG
+498 KFLAQHPTSEAALKV

-518 VQKLTLDAEADKADR
+518 VQRLTLDSEADKADR

-542 WFPEQRS
+542 WFPEQRP

-578 ADSRTAGVAA
+578 ADSRTAGVAV
-588 EATLSALDSRFAAVR
+588 EAILSALDSRFAAVR
-603 EAAERDLAAID
+603 EEAEKDRAALDET
-614 DAGKEKIRR
+614 GKAQLRR

-633 AAMLRLIEDEISSG
+633 AAMLRLIEDDIASG
-647 KPPADAWRLFIAS
+647 KTPDDAWRLFIAS

-684 EFPRMLVGVKPPN
+684 EFPRMLTGVRPPN

-729 PDEKQW
+729 QDEKQW

-758 DTPVMTRATWVAA
+758 DTPVMTRATWGRLQRELEELERELRTTIPQTIQKARELGDLKENA
-771 PARAGGAG
+771 EYHSAKLKQSNAQKRAGSLQL
-779 ARAAHHDPAD
+779 RIS
-789 HPEGPRA
+789 RA
-796 RGPEGE
+796 RFVEY
-802 RRVPLG
+802 
-808 EAQAEQRPE
+808 AEFHE
-817 ARGIAAVAHL
+817 
-827 AGALRGGRRVPRTGV
+827 GV

-850 LGERRRDHVVLDPRR
+850 LESGTDTTSYWILGDGEHHLGDHVISHQTPIAKAILGHGIGDPVEL
-865 RRAPPGR
+865 G
-872 SRDLAPDA
+872 
-880 DREGDPR
+880 EGDER
-887 PRHRRLAGAGRGRRA
+887 KTWHVRSVTRRL
-902 PHVARA
+902 P
-908 LGHTPAAAG
+908 PAETTSSA
-917 GDDLQ
+917 
-922 RVLKSRTQRDW
+922 S
-933 SQ
+933 

>member
-19 LSASARTQLET
+19 LSASARTQLES

-44 RDELGWSLKQADASW
+44 RDELGGRLKQADPSW
-59 GVYYLLSAVCALN
+59 GVSYLLSAVCALN

-86 EKVLAKK
+86 ERVLAKK

-121 HEGLGKDP
+121 HEGIGKDP
-129 ERLDALSR
+129 DRLEALSR

-149 QKLAKRLGK
+149 QKLAKRLGD
-158 PAAATTGA
+158 AG
-166 RCSATWRRASRRR
+166 RGDDRR
-179 ALRRPGVGGRRAGEH
+179 ALLGDLAPRFAEEARYEELESAADELAEH

-199 LLHVASALP
+199 LIHVAAALP
-208 AVAGKGA
+208 VVAGRGA

-224 IAVSGLAK
+224 IAVAGLAK
-232 SMRAG
+232 STRAG
-237 GALEPLRRVVAA
+237 EALDPLRKVVAA
-249 AVTTK
+249 AVVAK
-254 GEAAAEPF
+254 GEAATEPF
-262 RDAMTVALKQGPG
+262 RDAVTVALKQGPG
-275 QHVPKLDD
+275 KQVPKLDE
-283 AVAQSGLLDPE
+283 AVVQSGLGDSG
-294 TPLPKAIESFDTI
+294 TPLPRAIEAFDTI

-346 PYVAARRTLTPVGE
+346 PYVAARRTLTPVAE
-360 DDIRLIRFTNP
+360 DDIRLVRYTNP
-371 AEVVRLRTEDQASMI
+371 AEVTRLRTEDQAGMI

-395 SADANRLKLFL
+395 GADANRLKLFL

-438 AFEQFY
+438 AFEQYY
-444 KLAQERRFAGA
+444 KLAQERRFAGTGGAPGSA
-455 GASSRGAGSG
+455 GAGAGSG
-465 AAGGGSSESAEHA
+465 GAAGHA
-478 APLPA
+478 GDDDSAPLPA

-498 KFLAQHPTLEDALKG
+498 KFLAQHPSLEEALKG

-518 VQKLTLDAEADKADR
+518 VQRLTLDSEADKSDR

-542 WFPEQRS
+542 WFPEQRP

-588 EATLSALDSRFAAVR
+588 EAILSALDSRFAAVR
-603 EAAERDLAAID
+603 EAAEKDRATLD
-614 DAGKEKIRR
+614 DAGKAQLRR

-633 AAMLRLIEDEISSG
+633 AAMLRLIEDDIASG
-647 KPPADAWRLFIAS
+647 RPPGDAWRLFIAS

-684 EFPRMLVGVKPPN
+684 EFPRMLAGVTPPN

-758 DTPVMTRATWVAA
+758 DTPVMTRATW
-771 PARAGGAG
+771 AR
-779 ARAAHHDPAD
+779 
-789 HPEGPRA
+789 
-796 RGPEGE
+796 
-802 RRVPLG
+802 
-808 EAQAEQRPE
+808 
-817 ARGIAAVAHL
+817 
-827 AGALRGGRRVPRTGV
+827 
-842 AGLGTEVV
+842 
-850 LGERRRDHVVLDPRR
+850 
-865 RRAPPGR
+865 
-872 SRDLAPDA
+872 
-880 DREGDPR
+880 
-887 PRHRRLAGAGRGRRA
+887 
-902 PHVARA
+902 
-908 LGHTPAAAG
+908 
-917 GDDLQ
+917 LQ
-922 RVLKSRTQRDW
+922 RELEELERELRTTIPQTIQKARELGDRKENAEYH
-933 SQ
+933 

>member
-12 RGEIGAD
+12 RGELGAD

-30 LAHEAQAEK
+30 LAHDAQAEK

-44 RDELGWSLKQADASW
+44 RDELGGRLKQADPSW

-72 GEVERAQQTLLALG
+72 GEVERAQQTLLTLG

-149 QKLAKRLGK
+149 QKLARRLGD
-158 PAAATTGA
+158 AG
-166 RCSATWRRASRRR
+166 RGDDRR
-179 ALRRPGVGGRRAGEH
+179 ALLGDLAPRFADEARYEDLESAADELAEH

-199 LLHVASALP
+199 LIHVAAALP
-208 AVAGKGA
+208 VVAGKGA
-215 LKEARDIAD
+215 FKEARDIAD
-224 IAVSGLAK
+224 IAVSGLGK
-232 SMRAG
+232 SGRAG
-237 GALEPLRRVVAA
+237 EALEPLRKVVAA
-249 AVTTK
+249 AVAAK

-262 RDAMTVALKQGPG
+262 RDAVTVALKQGPG
-275 QHVPKLDD
+275 KQVPKLDE
-283 AVAQSGLLDPE
+283 AVAQSGLADGD
-294 TPLPKAIESFDTI
+294 TPLPKAIEAFDTI

-346 PYVAARRTLTPVGE
+346 PYVAARRTLIPVAE
-360 DDIRLIRFTNP
+360 DDIRLVRFTNP
-371 AEVVRLRTEDQASMI
+371 AEVTRLRTEDQAGMI

-406 ISTDL
+406 IATDL
-411 VSAKDWTVFWRKAK
+411 VPAKEWTVFWRKAK

-444 KLAQERRFAGA
+444 RLAPERRFAPGA
-455 GASSRGAGSG
+455 AGAGSAG
-465 AAGGGSSESAEHA
+465 AAGGESSNDD

-498 KFLAQHPTLEDALKG
+498 KFLAQHPTVEAALKG

-518 VQKLTLDAEADKADR
+518 VQRLTLDSEADKADR

-542 WFPEQRS
+542 WFPEQRP

-559 GLEIGIS
+559 GLDIGIS

-578 ADSRTAGVAA
+578 ADSRTAGVAV
-588 EATLSALDSRFAAVR
+588 EAILSALDSRFAAVR
-603 EAAERDLAAID
+603 EEAEKDRAALD
-614 DAGKEKIRR
+614 DTGKAQLRR

-633 AAMLRLIEDEISSG
+633 AAMLRLIEEDIASG
-647 KPPADAWRLFIAS
+647 KPPEDAWRLFIAS

-684 EFPRMLVGVKPPN
+684 EFPRMLAGVRPPN

-729 PDEKQW
+729 QDEKQW

-758 DTPVMTRATWVAA
+758 DTPVMTRATWGRLQRELEELERELRTTIPQTIQKARELGDLKENA
-771 PARAGGAG
+771 EYHSAKLKQSNAQKRAGSLQL
-779 ARAAHHDPAD
+779 RIS
-789 HPEGPRA
+789 RA
-796 RGPEGE
+796 RFVED
-802 RRVPLG
+802 
-808 EAQAEQRPE
+808 AEFHE
-817 ARGIAAVAHL
+817 
-827 AGALRGGRRVPRTGV
+827 GV

-850 LGERRRDHVVLDPRR
+850 LESGTDTTSYWILGDGEHHLGDHVISHQTPIAKAILGRGIGDPVEL
-865 RRAPPGR
+865 G
-872 SRDLAPDA
+872 
-880 DREGDPR
+880 EGDER
-887 PRHRRLAGAGRGRRA
+887 KTWHVRSVTRRL
-902 PHVARA
+902 P
-908 LGHTPAAAG
+908 PAETTSSA
-917 GDDLQ
+917 
-922 RVLKSRTQRDW
+922 S
-933 SQ
+933 

>member
-12 RGEIGAD
+12 RGELGAD

-30 LAHEAQAEK
+30 LAHDAQAEK

-44 RDELGWSLKQADASW
+44 RDELGGRLKQADPSW

-72 GEVERAQQTLLALG
+72 GEVERAQQTLLTLG

-149 QKLAKRLGK
+149 QKLARRLGD
-158 PAAATTGA
+158 AG
-166 RCSATWRRASRRR
+166 RGDDRR
-179 ALRRPGVGGRRAGEH
+179 ALLGDLAPRFADEARYEDLESAADELAEH

-199 LLHVASALP
+199 LIHVAAALP
-208 AVAGKGA
+208 VVAGKGA
-215 LKEARDIAD
+215 FKEARDIAD
-224 IAVSGLAK
+224 IAVSGLGK
-232 SMRAG
+232 SGRAG
-237 GALEPLRRVVAA
+237 EALEPLRKVVAA
-249 AVTTK
+249 AVAAK

-262 RDAMTVALKQGPG
+262 RDAVTVALKQGPG
-275 QHVPKLDD
+275 KQVPKLDE
-283 AVAQSGLLDPE
+283 AVAQSGLADGD
-294 TPLPKAIESFDTI
+294 TPLPRAIEAFDTI

-346 PYVAARRTLTPVGE
+346 PYVAARRTLIPVAE
-360 DDIRLIRFTNP
+360 DDIRLVRFTNP
-371 AEVVRLRTEDQASMI
+371 AEVTRLRTEDQAGMI

-406 ISTDL
+406 IATDL
-411 VSAKDWTVFWRKAK
+411 VPAKEWTVFWRKAK

-444 KLAQERRFAGA
+444 RLAPERRFAPGA
-455 GASSRGAGSG
+455 AGAGSAG
-465 AAGGGSSESAEHA
+465 AAGGESSNDD

-483 LEVRKPAKTNLGTIR
+483 LEVRKPAKSNLGTIR
-498 KFLAQHPTLEDALKG
+498 KFLAQHPTVEEALKG

-518 VQKLTLDAEADKADR
+518 VQRLTLDSEADKADR

-542 WFPEQRS
+542 WFPEQRP

-559 GLEIGIS
+559 GLDIGIS

-578 ADSRTAGVAA
+578 ADSRTAGVAV
-588 EATLSALDSRFAAVR
+588 EAILSALDSRFAAVR
-603 EAAERDLAAID
+603 EEAEKDRAALD
-614 DAGKEKIRR
+614 DTGKAQLRR

-633 AAMLRLIEDEISSG
+633 AAMLRLIEEDIASG
-647 KPPADAWRLFIAS
+647 KPPEDAWRLFIAS

-684 EFPRMLVGVKPPN
+684 EFPRMLAGVRPPN

-729 PDEKQW
+729 QDEKQW

-758 DTPVMTRATWVAA
+758 DTPVMTRATWGRLQRELEELERELRTTIPQTIQKARELGDLKENA
-771 PARAGGAG
+771 EYHSAKLKQSNAQKRAGSLQL
-779 ARAAHHDPAD
+779 RIS
-789 HPEGPRA
+789 RA
-796 RGPEGE
+796 RFVED
-802 RRVPLG
+802 
-808 EAQAEQRPE
+808 AEFHE
-817 ARGIAAVAHL
+817 
-827 AGALRGGRRVPRTGV
+827 GV

-850 LGERRRDHVVLDPRR
+850 LESGTDTTSYWILGDGEHHLGDHVISHQTPIAKAILGHGIGDPVEL
-865 RRAPPGR
+865 G
-872 SRDLAPDA
+872 
-880 DREGDPR
+880 EGDER
-887 PRHRRLAGAGRGRRA
+887 KTWRVRSVTRRL
-902 PHVARA
+902 P
-908 LGHTPAAAG
+908 PAETTSSA
-917 GDDLQ
+917 
-922 RVLKSRTQRDW
+922 S
-933 SQ
+933 

>member
-12 RGEIGAD
+12 RGELGAD

-30 LAHEAQAEK
+30 LAHDAQAEK

-44 RDELGWSLKQADASW
+44 RDELGGRLKQADPSW

-72 GEVERAQQTLLALG
+72 GEVERAQQTLLTLG

-149 QKLAKRLGK
+149 QKLARRLGD
-158 PAAATTGA
+158 AG
-166 RCSATWRRASRRR
+166 RGDDRR
-179 ALRRPGVGGRRAGEH
+179 ALLGDLAPRFADEARYDDLESAADELAEH

-199 LLHVASALP
+199 LIHVAAALP
-208 AVAGKGA
+208 VVAGKGA
-215 LKEARDIAD
+215 FKEARDIAD
-224 IAVSGLAK
+224 IAVSGLGK
-232 SMRAG
+232 SGRAG
-237 GALEPLRRVVAA
+237 EALEPLRKVVAA
-249 AVTTK
+249 AVAAK

-262 RDAMTVALKQGPG
+262 RDAVTVALKQGPG
-275 QHVPKLDD
+275 KQVPKLDE
-283 AVAQSGLLDPE
+283 AVAQSGLADGD
-294 TPLPKAIESFDTI
+294 TPLPKAIEAFDTI

-346 PYVAARRTLTPVGE
+346 PYVAARRTLIPVAE
-360 DDIRLIRFTNP
+360 DDIRLVRFTNP
-371 AEVVRLRTEDQASMI
+371 AEVTRLRTEDQAGMI

-406 ISTDL
+406 IATDL
-411 VSAKDWTVFWRKAK
+411 VPAKEWTVFWRKAK

-444 KLAQERRFAGA
+444 RLAPERRFAPGA
-455 GASSRGAGSG
+455 AGAGSAG
-465 AAGGGSSESAEHA
+465 AAGGESSNDD

-498 KFLAQHPTLEDALKG
+498 KFLAQHPTVEEALKG

-518 VQKLTLDAEADKADR
+518 VQRLTLDSEADKADR

-542 WFPEQRS
+542 WFPEQRP

-559 GLEIGIS
+559 GLDIGIS

-578 ADSRTAGVAA
+578 ADSRTAGVAV
-588 EATLSALDSRFAAVR
+588 EAILSALDSRFAAVR
-603 EAAERDLAAID
+603 EEAEKDRAALD
-614 DAGKEKIRR
+614 DTGKAQLRR

-633 AAMLRLIEDEISSG
+633 AAMLRLIEDDIASG
-647 KPPADAWRLFIAS
+647 KTPEDAWRLFIAS

-684 EFPRMLVGVKPPN
+684 EFPRMLAGVRPPN

-729 PDEKQW
+729 QDEKQW

-758 DTPVMTRATWVAA
+758 DTPVMTRATWSRLQRELEELERELRTTIPQTIQKARELGDLKENA
-771 PARAGGAG
+771 EYHSAKLKQSNAQKRAGSLQL
-779 ARAAHHDPAD
+779 RIS
-789 HPEGPRA
+789 RA
-796 RGPEGE
+796 RFVED
-802 RRVPLG
+802 
-808 EAQAEQRPE
+808 AEFHE
-817 ARGIAAVAHL
+817 
-827 AGALRGGRRVPRTGV
+827 GV

-850 LGERRRDHVVLDPRR
+850 LESGTDTTSYWILGDGEHHLGDHVISHQTPIAKAILGHGIGDPVEL
-865 RRAPPGR
+865 G
-872 SRDLAPDA
+872 
-880 DREGDPR
+880 EGDER
-887 PRHRRLAGAGRGRRA
+887 KTWRVRSVTRRL
-902 PHVARA
+902 P
-908 LGHTPAAAG
+908 PAETTSSA
-917 GDDLQ
+917 
-922 RVLKSRTQRDW
+922 S
-933 SQ
+933 